1 MGRYIVEGQL
11 GPGGVTETYLAR
23 LAEDPGKKSGAG
35 EAGQL
40 FALKLLR
47 PDRVAE
53 GAFPEAARRFVA
65 AGQQLRGF
73 HRPGFGRV
81 VDVSDDPSATFIVTE
96 HAAGHDLARLMELSQ
111 AEGRGRAGV
120 DPVLAGLLGSEIARL
135 LHVGHAA
142 RPSFPHLGL
151 APRNAMVTEE
161 GEVVLL
167 DAGIAAVLRAITEQ
181 PLERWSFVAPELA
194 GVDTGTIALSER
206 AGVAA
211 DLYSLGALLYYLVA
225 GQPPASA
232 APPELAGVAPSLS
245 AAMRRLLAREPED
258 RPESA
263 AVVVPWLS
271 GGGESVRERQSL
283 IATGLRAAHEEERKA
298 VAMPASP
305 PARRTPAPPSSNVPI
320 ILVLPSIKAPTTPVP
335 PSSSK
340 SPDVAVIVAEGAPGS
355 QVPGPGARS
364 GLWHVML
371 FVVLV
376 VAGGLVAFVVQGWTH
391 GPGNDLPGAA
401 SLATPG
407 GQPSVGMLPVA
418 AKSSAGHA
426 ADEGRAEPRAAESSL
441 REAVLAR
448 VTGHLIAETVPPGA
462 TVWVDGDLKG
472 KTFADILVGGGRH
485 RIVLFLP
492 GHRMFRDVVD
502 TGQGVIIRRTL
513 VPIAPPT
520 RGDGFIRVECETMGK
535 FPILLDEQETGLLC
549 PTRQLPTS
557 AGKHMVGIFVP
568 GQGRAIS
575 VEVTVEAGPRSAFA
589 RFSE

>member
-23 LAEDPGKKSGAG
+23 LDEDSGKKSGAG

-47 PDRVAE
+47 SDRVAE

-142 RPSFPHLGL
+142 KPSFPHLGL
-151 APRNAMVTEE
+151 APQNVMVTEA

-181 PLERWSFVAPELA
+181 PPERWSFVAPELA

-211 DLYSLGALLYYLVA
+211 DLYSLGALLYFLVA

-232 APPELAGVAPSLS
+232 APPELAGVAPNLS
-245 AAMRRLLAREPED
+245 AAMRRLLAHEPED
-258 RPESA
+258 RPEAA
-263 AVVVPWLS
+263 AVLAPWLS
-271 GGGESVRERQSL
+271 GGVESVRERQRL
-283 IATGLRAAHEEERKA
+283 IAAGLRAAHEEARKA

-305 PARRTPAPPSSNVPI
+305 PARRTPAPPSSKVPI
-320 ILVLPSIKAPTTPVP
+320 ILVLTSSKAPATPVP
-335 PSSSK
+335 PSSK
-340 SPDVAVIVAEGAPGS
+340 AQDVAVTVAEGAPGS

-376 VAGGLVAFVVQGWTH
+376 VVGGLVAFAVQGWTH
-391 GPGNDLPGAA
+391 GPRNDPPAMA
-401 SLATPG
+401 
-407 GQPSVGMLPVA
+407 PVA
-418 AKSSAGHA
+418 PKSSAGQA
-426 ADEGRAEPRAAESSL
+426 TGAGDGEPRAAEQSL
-441 REAVLAR
+441 RETVLAR

-462 TVWVDGDLKG
+462 TVWVDGALKG
-472 KTFADILVGGGRH
+472 KTFADIVVGGGRH
-485 RIVLFLP
+485 RIALFLP

-502 TGQGVIIRRTL
+502 TSQGAIIRRTL
-513 VPIAPPT
+513 VAIAPPT

-568 GQGRAIS
+568 GQGRAVS